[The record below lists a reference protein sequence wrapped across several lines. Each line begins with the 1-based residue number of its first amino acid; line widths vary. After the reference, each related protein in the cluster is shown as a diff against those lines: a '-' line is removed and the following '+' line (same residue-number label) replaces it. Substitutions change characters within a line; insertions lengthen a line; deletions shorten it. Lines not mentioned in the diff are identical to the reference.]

1 MLRASVSAALWATSP
16 AALAISDAA
25 VCRSVAID
33 ARSDSE
39 LATLASRQDRLLE
52 AYKAAFQKPDDF
64 ASVTSGTGDMNKVV
78 TRFAAL
84 DSVLAEVLQ

>member
-1 MLRASVSAALWATSP
+1 M
-16 AALAISDAA
+16 
-25 VCRSVAID
+25 
-33 ARSDSE
+33 
-39 LATLASRQDRLLE
+39 ASRQDQLLE
-52 AYKAAFQKPDDF
+52 AYKAAFQKPDVF